1 MRMLVCNRCKKEL
14 PERAL
19 IRREFRLF
27 GKFLFSSEEYDLCE
41 DCMKEFK
48 RFMNPGQKP
57 PKEADNGNK

>member
-14 PERAL
+14 SERAL

-27 GKFLFSSEEYDLCE
+27 GKFLFSSEEYDLCG

-48 RFMNPGQKP
+48 RFMSPVKREETEAQK
-57 PKEADNGNK
+57 